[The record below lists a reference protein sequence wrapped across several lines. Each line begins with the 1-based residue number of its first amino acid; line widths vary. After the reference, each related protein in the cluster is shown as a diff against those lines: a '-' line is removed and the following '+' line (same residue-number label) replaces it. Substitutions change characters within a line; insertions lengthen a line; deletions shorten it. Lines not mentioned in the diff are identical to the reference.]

1 MPIEHNYTNYS
12 IALGLVPIT
21 MSSVLDPDLVD
32 DLATASTTVLSALAD
47 AETVGTDL
55 GEFAISTPRQRELVA
70 RDKQDTEFAAV
81 VDRRHGKQGR
91 KVTG

>member
-1 MPIEHNYTNYS
+1 MPIEHNLSNYS

-47 AETVGTDL
+47 AETSVDRDDW
-55 GEFAISTPRQRELVA
+55 AISCARQRELVA

-81 VDRRHGKQGR
+81 VDRRHGKEGR